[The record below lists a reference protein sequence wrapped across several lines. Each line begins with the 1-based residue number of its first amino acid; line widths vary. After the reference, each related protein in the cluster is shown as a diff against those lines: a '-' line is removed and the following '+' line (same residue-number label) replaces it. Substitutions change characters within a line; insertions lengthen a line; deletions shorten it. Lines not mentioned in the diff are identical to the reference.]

1 MADDIAPLR
10 VSEEQSNLEAI
21 RDTFEDELYNN
32 NLSELIIPVLPLF
45 LYSLPAFAA
54 AFKLYS
60 ISGAMSKPAFSFLSV
75 LLIAVGLGLYIS
87 KGGVPGQAD
96 NPADDNYTESQSEQ
110 DWPWTFPPR
119 RDLSNRDE
127 FDDLGSDEVDILL
140 SEYEQI
146 SEEVRYRDGLLNRTT
161 YFGIAILGIL
171 ATALD
176 TVALLNK
183 PLLILIISITM
194 YIFAM
199 ALVKYKDARDL
210 HWRRKRDLE
219 RLIPEFRGKLTAF
232 HVNRTAQRRFLD
244 RFSLT
249 SFMINMFL
257 ALFAIS
263 LLGYLTLIILLP
275 WILAGG

>member
-1 MADDIAPLR
+1 MTDDIAPLR
-10 VSEEQSNLEAI
+10 VSEDQSNLEAI
-21 RDTFEDELYNN
+21 RKTFEDELYAND
-32 NLSELIIPVLPLF
+32 LSELTIPVVSLF
-45 LYSLPAFAA
+45 LYSMPAFAA
-54 AFKLYS
+54 AFKLHS
-60 ISGAMSKPAFSFLSV
+60 LGGTTSKLTFSVLSV
-75 LLIAVGLGLYIS
+75 LLIAVGLVLYIS

-96 NPADDNYTESQSEQ
+96 EPADDAYTENQSEQ
-110 DWPWTFPPR
+110 EWPWTFPPR

-127 FDDLGSDEVDILL
+127 FDELESDELDILL

-171 ATALD
+171 AAALD
-176 TVALLNK
+176 TVALSNK
-183 PLLILIISITM
+183 PLLVFIISITM
-194 YIFAM
+194 FIFAM

-210 HWRRKRDLE
+210 HWKRKRDLE

-249 SFMINMFL
+249 SFMINTFL
-257 ALFAIS
+257 TLFAIS

-275 WILAGG
+275 WILGGG